1 MKHVKHVKKIIKKK
15 KKSSRPRANYSLVLI
30 RQISFSFPLNSAEK
44 MCHKT
49 NRGSF
54 MSSTTE
60 IVSNRRRIIIEW
72 VLNYSRIHLTH
83 DVTLETIA

>member
-1 MKHVKHVKKIIKKK
+1 MKHVKKNN
-15 KKSSRPRANYSLVLI
+15 KKSRRPRANYLLVLI
-30 RQISFSFPLNSAEK
+30 RQIYFSFPLNSAEK

-83 DVTLETIA
+83 DVTLETVD